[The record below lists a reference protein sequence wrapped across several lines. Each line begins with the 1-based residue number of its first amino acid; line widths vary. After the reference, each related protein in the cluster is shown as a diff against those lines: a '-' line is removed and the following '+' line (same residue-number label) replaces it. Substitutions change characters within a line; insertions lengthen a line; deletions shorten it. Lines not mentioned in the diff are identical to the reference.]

1 MATNGLL
8 GGRYRLDHV
17 AGHGGMAT
25 VFVAY
30 DTVLERS
37 VAIKL
42 LQRRSD
48 AGGVLHER
56 FRREAV
62 AEARI
67 VHPNVIAVHDVGENE
82 DGRPFI
88 VMDYVEGRSLQ
99 EVLADHAL
107 SSERAA
113 AIGGAIARALAVAHE
128 RGIVH
133 RDIKPGNILIDDQG
147 IPHLT
152 DFGLARLD
160 DQASLELTVPGE
172 LLGTVLY
179 VAPEQAR
186 NGDVGPAADI
196 YALGATLYHVVAGEP
211 PFSGKGPI
219 DTALQRFEGEPPP
232 LAERVPDV
240 DPELAGL
247 IHAMLAFDPAARP
260 ADAGPLAERFF
271 DISARLR
278 TRRLATEP
286 APPPVGA
293 PSREST
299 PGASAAAA
307 AEIPK
312 PNAQMLPAD
321 PISPVARDDG

>member
-30 DTVLERS
+30 DTVLERR

-42 LQRRSD
+42 LQRRAD
-48 AGGVLHER
+48 ADGILHER
-56 FRREAV
+56 FRREAL

-67 VHPNVIAVHDVGENE
+67 VHPNVIAVHDVGEND

-99 EVLADHAL
+99 SIVAEHPL
-107 SSERAA
+107 SAERAA
-113 AIGGAIARALAVAHE
+113 AIGGAILRALAVAHE

-133 RDIKPGNILIDDQG
+133 RDIKPGNIMIDDQG
-147 IPHLT
+147 LAHLT
-152 DFGLARLD
+152 DFGLARFD
-160 DQASLELTVPGE
+160 DRASLESTSPGE
-172 LLGTVLY
+172 LIGTVLY
-179 VAPEQAR
+179 IAPEQAR
-186 NGDVGPAADI
+186 GGDAGPAADI
-196 YALGATLYHVVAGEP
+196 YALGATLYHALAGEP
-211 PFSGKGPI
+211 PFNGNGPI
-219 DTALQRFEGEPPP
+219 DTALLRFENPPPP

-247 IHAMLAFDPAARP
+247 IQAMLAVDPAARP
-260 ADAGPLAERFF
+260 AGAGELAERFI

-278 TRRLATEP
+278 TRRVAADPVAPPANAPAQPP
-286 APPPVGA
+286 APN
-293 PSREST
+293 
-299 PGASAAAA
+299 AAAA

-312 PNAQMLPAD
+312 PNAEMLPAD
-321 PISPVARDDG
+321 PISPIARDAG